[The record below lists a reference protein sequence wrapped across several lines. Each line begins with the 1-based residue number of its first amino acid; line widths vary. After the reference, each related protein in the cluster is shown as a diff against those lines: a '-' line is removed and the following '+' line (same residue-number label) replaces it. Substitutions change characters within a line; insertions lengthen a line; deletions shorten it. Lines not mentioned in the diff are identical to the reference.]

1 MGHAVHISR
10 PKDKTPTK
18 LERIFPQFVLAMA
31 PGFGTLSGKR
41 IVLAEEM
48 EERSFLKTQSAIG
61 LPLLVNQKWKGD
73 SGFFTKRA
81 SVEGIAQANGGK
93 PRSFVFEFLLVF
105 AQLRDML
112 AAEDSTIVAKKHHD
126 RRPVRPQRS
135 ELHWLSIRIREGY
148 AGELAAEG
156 IVHGHILS

>member
-31 PGFGTLSGKR
+31 SGFGTPSGKH

-61 LPLLVNQKWKGD
+61 LPLLVDQKWKGD

-81 SVEGIAQANGGK
+81 SVEGIAQANSGK
-93 PRSFVFEFLLVF
+93 PRSFVFEFLLIF

-112 AAEDSTIVAKKHHD
+112 AAEDSTPMPKEDHH
-126 RRPVRPQRS
+126 RRAVSPQRS
-135 ELHWLSIRIREGY
+135 
-148 AGELAAEG
+148 
-156 IVHGHILS
+156 